1 MKNERINNWLAAM
14 KPIEEVQQDT
24 YPTLHLLNEKAWELS
39 HLQEPLGENSI
50 HEKWSQLSKDS
61 HTVVTDVVLKA
72 DEEDLLEVQGMT
84 DKELRTRK
92 GMLLLEQTRDTVCTQ
107 IRDTYIQLMKFQ
119 AVREHGLIEVERRH
133 RAQMIKDG
141 HMPDNL
147 DAFTSRFLFGA
158 KPAPLSLPGKP
169 PLPRNFVMCRTP
181 SGKQVAVEEIWFD
194 FPSMYNKTLMD
205 VLEKEELYKK
215 PSYYYEGYEDNI
227 PHRVEMPIAQSY
239 YRYGFKPKKEVTGH
253 FRVGQWHGY
262 IDGDHWHLSHTR
274 SYKTSELTPLD

>member
-24 YPTLHLLNEKAWELS
+24 YPTLHLLNEEGWKESRLE
-39 HLQEPLGENSI
+39 EPLGENSI
-50 HEKWSQLSKDS
+50 YGKWGQLSKDS

-72 DEEDLLEVQGMT
+72 NDEDLLEIQGMT
-84 DKELRTRK
+84 NKELRTRK
-92 GMLLLEQTRDTVCTQ
+92 GMLLLEQTRDNVCVQ
-107 IRDTYIQLMKFQ
+107 IHDTYIQLMKFQ

-158 KPAPLSLPGKP
+158 KPAPLSINSKP
-169 PLPRNFVMCRTP
+169 PGPRNFIMCRTP

-194 FPSMYNKTLMD
+194 FPSMYNKTLMGL
-205 VLEKEELYKK
+205 LEATNLYKK
-215 PSYYYEGYEDNI
+215 PSHYYDGHEDNT
-227 PHRVEMPIAQSY
+227 PHRVEMPIAQFY
-239 YRYGFKPKKEVTGH
+239 YKYGFKPNRDVTGY
-253 FRVGQWHGY
+253 FRVGQWQGY
-262 IDGDHWHLSHTR
+262 ADGNHWRLSHTR